1 MLVHNRKLNQSRRKE
16 RRRRRLNAGGLEQER
31 RHRSCSMGRFGGIA
45 TPSGVGC
52 WSIAS
57 SPPPAIRHVSL
68 KICWYLDTITQK
80 VNTKYIRGRNVI
92 YVNCNLLWIQ
102 SICSWKFIQPVII
115 NRLSNINRIFHLKE
129 KGGIILNFTLVL
141 WQSLHRNSSAIPRPS
156 FPVSLG
162 F

>member
-1 MLVHNRKLNQSRRKE
+1 
-16 RRRRRLNAGGLEQER
+16 
-31 RHRSCSMGRFGGIA
+31 MGRFGGIA

-80 VNTKYIRGRNVI
+80 VNKKYIRGRNVI

-129 KGGIILNFTLVL
+129 KGGNYLKFYSCTVAVSSSKFLSYTTTLFSSKFRVL
-141 WQSLHRNSSAIPRPS
+141 SFIGGKKFSPKKAINDRCFKPPLQ
-156 FPVSLG
+156 PVCA
-162 F
+162 